1 MCKYFLFLGLEEKY
15 KKYGIAIKWQPCKK
29 FFFDRQLWKEQIL
42 NVTGNLA
49 QMIV

>member
-1 MCKYFLFLGLEEKY
+1 MGLLLSGDPAK
-15 KKYGIAIKWQPCKK
+15 I
-29 FFFDRQLWKEQIL
+29 FFFDRQLWKEQIP